1 MPMTLSINHVPELIV
16 QNIALRAHQNHRTLQ
31 TELLTILEEAIKV
44 KPSTPNQILA
54 RVQQLGLE
62 TPAEAVK
69 MIRGDR
75 DER

>member
-1 MPMTLSINHVPELIV
+1 MPVTLSIDNVPELIV
-16 QNIALRAHQNHRTLQ
+16 QNIALRASQNHRTLQ
-31 TELLTILEEAIKV
+31 NELLSILEEAIKV

-54 RVQQLGLE
+54 QVQQLGLK
-62 TPAEAVK
+62 TPAESVE